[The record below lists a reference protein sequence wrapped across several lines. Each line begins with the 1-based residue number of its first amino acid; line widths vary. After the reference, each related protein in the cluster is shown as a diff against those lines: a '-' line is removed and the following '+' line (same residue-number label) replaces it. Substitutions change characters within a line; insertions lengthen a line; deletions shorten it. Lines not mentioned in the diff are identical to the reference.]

1 MFPFFVRSF
10 AAEYQNDFVEVFL
23 EFFNNLTDPDW
34 IVTHGGLYLLLFIVF
49 AETGILIGFFLPGD
63 PILFISGVI
72 IANTSLGASN
82 PVQTLLYWIILISA
96 AAVLGNFVGYWCG
109 KYFGH
114 RLLKMKDN
122 WLFKKEYIYKAQEFY
137 EKRGGGAIILARF
150 LPIVRTFAP
159 IVAGIVVMDFRKF
172 AFYNIIGAIIWVGS
186 LVTLGYLVGENPWVQ
201 RNLEYVIMGIVI
213 LATAP
218 VIMKLFTNKR
228 KPVKEVTE
236 VEEPQDV

>member
-1 MFPFFVRSF
+1 M
-10 AAEYQNDFVEVFL
+10 EVFL

-34 IVTHGGLYLLLFIVF
+34 IVANGGLYLLLFIVF

-72 IANTSLGASN
+72 IANMSATN
-82 PVQTLLYWIILISA
+82 PVLTLLYWMTLISA
-96 AAVLGNFVGYWCG
+96 AAILGNFVGYWCG

-114 RLLKMKDN
+114 RLLKMNDN

-159 IVAGIVVMDFRKF
+159 IVAGIVEMDFKKF
-172 AFYNIIGAIIWVGS
+172 ALYNVVGAVIWVGT
-186 LVTLGYLVGENPWVQ
+186 LVTLGYLVGENAWVQ
-201 RNLEYVIMGIVI
+201 RNLEYVIMGIVV

-218 VIMKLFTNKR
+218 VLIKMFTGKKKL
-228 KPVKEVTE
+228 PL
-236 VEEPQDV
+236 

>member
-1 MFPFFVRSF
+1 
-10 AAEYQNDFVEVFL
+10 VEVLL
-23 EFFNNLTDPDW
+23 EIFNNLTDPDW
-34 IVTHGGLYLLLFIVF
+34 IVAHGGLYLLLFIVF

-72 IANTSLGASN
+72 IANMSLGTIH
-82 PVQTLLYWIILISA
+82 PVLTLLYWMILISIA
-96 AAVLGNFVGYWCG
+96 AILGNFVGYCCG

-137 EKRGGGAIILARF
+137 EKRGGVAIILARF

-159 IVAGIVVMDFRKF
+159 IVAGIVEMDFRRF
-172 AFYNIIGAIIWVGS
+172 ALYNVVGGIIWVGT
-186 LVTLGYLVGENPWVQ
+186 LVTLGYLLGENPWVQ
-201 RNLEYVIMGIVI
+201 QNLEYVIMGIIV

-218 VIMKLFTNKR
+218 VVIKLFTGK
-228 KPVKEVTE
+228 KKTVKIPV
-236 VEEPQDV
+236 

>member
-1 MFPFFVRSF
+1 M
-10 AAEYQNDFVEVFL
+10 EVFL
-23 EFFNNLTDPDW
+23 EFINNLTDPDW

-63 PILFISGVI
+63 PILFIAGII
-72 IANTSLGASN
+72 IANMSLGAAN
-82 PVQTLLYWIILISA
+82 PVLTLLYWMALISTA
-96 AAVLGNFVGYWCG
+96 AILGNFVGYWCG

-150 LPIVRTFAP
+150 LPVVRTFAP
-159 IVAGIVVMDFRKF
+159 IVAGIVEMDFKKF
-172 AFYNIIGAIIWVGS
+172 ALYNVAGGIIWVGT
-186 LVTLGYLVGENPWVQ
+186 LVTLGYVLGENLWVQ
-201 RNLEYVIMGIVI
+201 RNLEYVIIGIVV

-218 VIMKLFTNKR
+218 VFIKLFTGK
-228 KPVKEVTE
+228 KKTV
-236 VEEPQDV
+236 

>member
-1 MFPFFVRSF
+1 M
-10 AAEYQNDFVEVFL
+10 EVFL

-72 IANTSLGASN
+72 IANMSLSATN
-82 PVQTLLYWIILISA
+82 PVLTLLYWIILISIA
-96 AAVLGNFVGYWCG
+96 AIVGNFVGYWCG

-122 WLFKKEYIYKAQEFY
+122 WLFKKEYIHKAQEFY

-159 IVAGIVVMDFRKF
+159 IVAGIVEMDFRKF
-172 AFYNIIGAIIWVGS
+172 ALYNIVGAIIWVGT

-201 RNLEYVIMGIVI
+201 RNLEYVIMGIVV

-218 VIMKLFTNKR
+218 VIVKLFTNKK
-228 KPVKEVTE
+228 KPVEAPAQ
-236 VEEPQDV
+236 VEEPHEV